1 MPTSPMESSTP
12 RLSEAA
18 RHVIQPTGIET
29 TAWPRVVARCRD
41 MGVEF
46 DPWQHGV
53 GQIALGKRSDGK
65 YAATVGGVVLS
76 IPRQV
81 GKTFLIGM
89 IVIALATLHPNMT
102 ILWTA
107 QRLTTS
113 NKTFDTF
120 RGMARRKKIAPFVAS
135 VRSTNGEQQI
145 KFTNGSVIMF
155 GAREYGF
162 GRGFDE
168 VDVEVFDE
176 AQILTEKALEDMVA
190 ATNQSRQE
198 AGALLFF
205 MGTPPRPVDNGEEF
219 ARRRELALSGKST
232 ELAYI
237 EFSADE
243 DADPDS
249 HKQWRKANPSYPHRT
264 PHESMLRMR
273 AQLTDDQ
280 SFMRE
285 ALGIWDSAGSSGV
298 IPFDAWRDRLD
309 EGSFPAGRYALGV
322 EAAPDLASAAVSLAG
337 QRDDEAWHV
346 ELVEHRT
353 GGAWLD
359 AYVAKLV
366 EANPEIRSVVVDVG
380 GPVGALLEEYQ
391 TGKWR
396 FRGSK
401 TRVMPMKVKEIGTA
415 CTRLLD
421 GTVTGWLHHIGQPQM
436 DAAVLAAAKR
446 DLSDTG
452 LWTYSRKNS
461 TSDITPIQSATWAL
475 HGAQEEKVRR
485 PAVKRSEG
493 TRRAVILT

>member
-1 MPTSPMESSTP
+1 M
-12 RLSEAA
+12 EAA
-18 RHVIQPTGIET
+18 
-29 TAWPRVVARCRD
+29 
-41 MGVEF
+41 MGE
-46 DPWQHGV
+46 
-53 GQIALGKRSDGK
+53 RSDGRWASK
-65 YAATVGGVVLS
+65 FIGLS
-76 IPRQV
+76 APRQN
-81 GKTFLIGM
+81 GKSQLIM
-89 IVIALATLHPNMT
+89 ARALAGVLLFGEKT
-102 ILWTA
+102 IIVSAHQT
-107 QRLTTS
+107 
-113 NKTFDTF
+113 DT
-120 RGMARRKKIAPFVAS
+120 
-135 VRSTNGEQQI
+135 
-145 KFTNGSVIMF
+145 
-155 GAREYGF
+155 AREIFQRMLDVVESNPSVESRVSHVMKAINRESITF
-162 GRGFDE
+162 GKGAEAQTIKIKARSASGSRGFSADCLLL
-168 VDVEVFDE
+168 DE
-176 AQILTEKALEDMVA
+176 AQILGKQAWGSIVPTMSARPNPQMW
-190 ATNQSRQE
+190 
-198 AGALLFF
+198 LF
-205 MGTPPRPVDNGEEF
+205 GTPPTVTDDPF
-219 ARRRELALSGKST
+219 A
-232 ELAYI
+232 
-237 EFSADE
+237 FSRVRQSAQEKKARHTWLEWAAAPD
-243 DADPDS
+243 DDFDDPAV
-249 HKQWRKANPSYPHRT
+249 WAKANPSFGVRIS
-264 PHESMLRMR
+264 EEACADDR
-273 AQLTDDQ
+273 AAMDDQ
-280 SFMRE
+280 QFGMER
-285 ALGIWDSAGSSGV
+285 LGIWEDISARGGV

-309 EGSFPAGRYALGV
+309 EDSFPAGRYALGV
-322 EAAPDLASAAVSLAG
+322 EASPDLASAAVSLAG